1 MGEQAGKRV
10 CEALMQL
17 VDLQTEGRRD
27 MLETV
32 TNFQEI
38 SFLSRCGVIDSYSM
52 SQDDSKMC

>member
-52 SQDDSKMC
+52 S